1 MVSPTSLLVPP
12 LPRFSQ
18 RDLPKTSS
26 GPLSGAHAFE
36 ISDIQEEKKSR
47 AGR

>member
-18 RDLPKTSS
+18 RDLPKM
-26 GPLSGAHAFE
+26 LSGAKAFE
-36 ISDIQEEKKSR
+36 INDIQEAETEGALARRS
-47 AGR
+47 